1 MSERSLNALRH
12 ALLLPL
18 CLVLLVPFY
27 IAIVNAFKN
36 NRDIIADPLG
46 LPLSRL
52 TLDNFKDVA
61 ITPTFN
67 IFQAYLTTGIITVGS
82 IICLVV
88 FASMMS
94 YVIARGR
101 HKFFTFIYLLLL
113 SGMMIPPQV
122 ILIPIVKLLKAI
134 GLMFTE
140 TGLILYNTGW
150 YIPFTVFIYTGFI
163 RSISRELDESAMI
176 EGAGSVATFWKVIFP
191 ILKPPTASVIIFL
204 YLFVWND
211 FLNPLIILGSM
222 KGYTVTTGIYLAIG
236 PYNVNWNE
244 IFALVVLAALP
255 VLVVFLF
262 MQRYFISGLTEG
274 AIKG

>member
-1 MSERSLNALRH
+1 MSLRSLNMLRH
-12 ALLLPL
+12 VLLIPL

-27 IAIVNAFKN
+27 IALINSFKTN
-36 NRDIIADPLG
+36 QDIISNPLG
-46 LPLSRL
+46 LPIARL

-67 IFQAYLTTGIITVGS
+67 IFKAYFTTGVITVGS

-88 FASMMS
+88 LASMMS
-94 YVIARGR
+94 YVIARCQHR
-101 HKFFTFIYLLLL
+101 FFTIIYLLLL
-113 SGMMIPPQV
+113 GGMMIPPQV
-122 ILIPIVKLLKAI
+122 ILIPIVKLLKAL

-150 YIPFTVFIYTGFI
+150 YIPFTVFIFTGFI
-163 RSISRELDESAMI
+163 RTISRELDESAML
-176 EGAGSVATFWKVIFP
+176 EGAGSFATFWKIIFP

-211 FLNPLIILGSM
+211 FLNPLIILGST

-244 IFALVVLAALP
+244 IFALVVLASLP
-255 VLVVFLF
+255 VLIVFLF
-262 MQRYFISGLTEG
+262 MQRYFVSGLTEG
-274 AIKG
+274 ALKG